1 MSNEVLEILRNE
13 QGRIVKMLPNLNP
26 TTEEYRIALSN
37 LGELQWR
44 THHAGHPVINPEV
57 VPLPVIVPVG
67 EPEPAPVEPTP
78 EPVVETPAPAK
89 DMGDYRMALRER
101 MADARIGGVNIT
113 ELIEKVGASKFS
125 AVPDERL
132 AELSDL
138 LDAAVK
144 EIA

>member
-1 MSNEVLEILRNE
+1 MSNEVLEVLRNE
-13 QGRIVKMLPNLNP
+13 QDRIVKMLPNLNP

-44 THHAGHPVINPEV
+44 TAEDEHPATGFAPVEPR
-57 VPLPVIVPVG
+57 PVIVPADDPAPI
-67 EPEPAPVEPTP
+67 EAATPAPVAESKPNMD
-78 EPVVETPAPAK
+78 EF
-89 DMGDYRMALRER
+89 RMALRER
-101 MADARIGGVNIT
+101 MADARISGVNIT

-132 AELSDL
+132 TELSDL

-144 EIA
+144 ESA